1 MSKHYNVLVLGSG
14 GREHAI
20 GWKLNQSRYLGQL
33 FFGPGNAGT
42 ASIGKNIPVDI
53 NDFISVKKNLI
64 KYKIDILVIG
74 PENPLVNGIS
84 DKCNS
89 DPETSNVIVI
99 GPKKRGAM
107 LEGSKSYAK
116 SFMQKYEIPTARY
129 KNFNAENSEEA
140 KMYLEELS
148 APFVVKADGLAAGK
162 GVYICQSIEEAKV
175 AVDKITVGLKFGEAG
190 KKIVIEEFLDG
201 KEISVFILTNGTE
214 YKVLPIAQ
222 DYKRI
227 GENDTGPNTGGM
239 GAVSPVSFVDSELIK
254 KITQQII
261 KPTIYGIKKEKIEY
275 TGFIFFGLM
284 IVKGQPYVIEYNA
297 RLGDP
302 ETQAIIP
309 LIDSDLLELFIK
321 IKKNSEFVSLKL
333 KIKTLIS
340 LTVILS
346 SGGYPEKYNSGYK
359 ITGIDQVED
368 LIVFHAGIEEKNNCL
383 FTSGGRVLAITSLGK
398 NFKDSL
404 EKAYNGLKKIHFK
417 DMYYRSDI
425 GKNSR

>member
-1 MSKHYNVLVLGSG
+1 MEAQSKQIF
-14 GREHAI
+14 RTT
-20 GWKLNQSRYLGQL
+20 

-53 NDFISVKKNLI
+53 NDFNSVKKNLI

-74 PENPLVNGIS
+74 PENPLVNGMS

-99 GPKKRGAM
+99 GPKKSGAM

-261 KPTIYGIKKEKIEY
+261 KPTIYGLRKEKIEY
-275 TGFIFFGLM
+275 TGFVFFGLM

-302 ETQAIIP
+302 ETQTIIP

-321 IKKNSEFVSLKL
+321 IKKNSEFDSLKL
-333 KIKTLIS
+333 KLKTLIS

-346 SGGYPEKYNSGYK
+346 SGGYPEKYKSGYK

-404 EKAYNGLKKIHFK
+404 EKAYNGLKKYILK
-417 DMYYRSDI
+417 TCI
-425 GKNSR
+425 IEVI

>member
-1 MSKHYNVLVLGSG
+1 MEAQSKQIF
-14 GREHAI
+14 RTT
-20 GWKLNQSRYLGQL
+20 

-53 NDFISVKKNLI
+53 NDFNSVKKNLI

-74 PENPLVNGIS
+74 PENPLVNGMS

-99 GPKKRGAM
+99 GPKKSGAM

-261 KPTIYGIKKEKIEY
+261 KPTIYGLRKEKIEY
-275 TGFIFFGLM
+275 TGF
-284 IVKGQPYVIEYNA
+284 
-297 RLGDP
+297 
-302 ETQAIIP
+302 
-309 LIDSDLLELFIK
+309 
-321 IKKNSEFVSLKL
+321 
-333 KIKTLIS
+333 
-340 LTVILS
+340 
-346 SGGYPEKYNSGYK
+346 
-359 ITGIDQVED
+359 
-368 LIVFHAGIEEKNNCL
+368 VFL
-383 FTSGGRVLAITSLGK
+383 
-398 NFKDSL
+398 D
-404 EKAYNGLKKIHFK
+404 
-417 DMYYRSDI
+417 
-425 GKNSR
+425 